1 MAERNTIAKAFWPRA
16 ITAAGVRDLTQAD
29 GDGEHWRGPI
39 WTFRVMAGTG
49 EETTMTGW
57 DGRGLVSTEWLAAH
71 LGDPD
76 LRVFDLTVHLRPS
89 PSGPYA
95 IESGR
100 ADYEAAHIP
109 GAAFLDLPAE
119 LSDSS
124 SPLPFTMPSADD
136 LATSL
141 GKAGIGPRSRV
152 VAYTTTSPMW
162 ATRLWWMLRSCGFD
176 NAAVLDGGLAKWRAE
191 GRPVETGERK
201 YPSAP
206 LTLTARRDAW
216 ADKAAVL
223 AAIEDGGVCTINALS
238 PAAHSGES
246 AVNSGRKGHIAGSR
260 NVPYASLLNED
271 GTWRS
276 DEALRAQFDQVGALE
291 RARAICYCG
300 GGISAT
306 MAALALTRLGH
317 AGVAVYDGSLSE
329 WSRDPAAPMET
340 GA

>member
-1 MAERNTIAKAFWPRA
+1 SD
-16 ITAAGVRDLTQAD
+16 TA
-29 GDGEHWRGPI
+29 
-39 WTFRVMAGTG
+39 
-49 EETTMTGW
+49 
-57 DGRGLVSTEWLAAH
+57 
-71 LGDPD
+71 
-76 LRVFDLTVHLRPS
+76 
-89 PSGPYA
+89 
-95 IESGR
+95 
-100 ADYEAAHIP
+100 
-109 GAAFLDLPAE
+109 
-119 LSDSS
+119 
-124 SPLPFTMPSADD
+124 SPLPFTMPPLDRFAR
-136 LATSL
+136 AL
-141 GKAGIGPRSRV
+141 GAAGVGPESRI
-152 VAYTTTSPMW
+152 VAYSTTSPMW

-201 YPSAP
+201 YPSAG
-206 LTLTARRDAW
+206 LTLTARPDAW
-216 ADKAAVL
+216 ADKAAVM

-246 AVNSGRKGHIAGSR
+246 PVNYGRKGHIAGSR

-276 DEALRAQFDQVGALE
+276 DDALRAQFDQVGALE

-329 WSRDPAAPMET
+329 WSRDPAAPMAT
-340 GA
+340 GAE